1 MLEAADA
8 ERHQTSAVRYDEPAV
23 ISDNADLVGRT
34 LGHYRITAKLGE
46 GGMGEV
52 YRAHDERLERDVA
65 VKVLPGSVAHSPE
78 RLARFDREAKAV
90 AKLAHPNI
98 LAIHHLGI
106 EDGRPFIVTELL
118 EGETLRE
125 TIERGRLA
133 PRKVISFGIQIAN
146 GLAAAHDKGIV
157 HRDLK
162 PDNIFITSDGT
173 VKILDFGLAKLR
185 QPEGQDS
192 SGPDLQTLTLDTRP
206 GTVMG
211 TAGYMSPE
219 QVRSQPADHRSD
231 IFSIGVVLYEM
242 LAGTR
247 PFHEQSAAETMAAI
261 AREDAP
267 RLSQIGAPVPAALER
282 VVDRCLEKRP
292 EDRFQSARDLA
303 FALESSLADS
313 AVAPIS
319 SMAAPV
325 PEPSST
331 HRRSVPAWA
340 LVLAVGAAAALV
352 LLVLVR
358 GLIPGWRT
366 HETAPAQGSLA
377 VLEFATAGHDEDT
390 RLISAG
396 LVEIL
401 TSKLTELERFR
412 RSLAV
417 VPASEVR
424 EAGVTSAMKARRT
437 FGVSLVISG
446 SVQKVGPTIRVTANL
461 IDAVAGRQL
470 RAVDIESTVDQ
481 LMDVQDQL
489 VHRVAEMLEIE
500 LDPEVE
506 RIISAGT
513 TSQPDAYSLYL
524 EGRAH
529 LQDFANAASLEQA
542 VAAFQGALQRDPQYA
557 LAYAGLGEACWRRWK
572 LNQDAA
578 SMELAQSAS
587 RRAVELN
594 GLLAPGWVTLGM
606 VLDGTGKPE
615 EAVAAFQRALALNP
629 RDPDA
634 LRGLAKAYE
643 SLGRVADAEA
653 TYRLAIKSLP
663 EYWANFSQLGV
674 FYYRIGRLDEA
685 EKALVRATEL
695 APENARATSNLGGV
709 YYAMGRINDAV
720 AAFRRAAAIEPS
732 YRVFSNLATVQYTQ
746 GDYAGAAHAFEQ
758 ALALRDTDYRI
769 WRNLASAYVW
779 APGLKDKAP
788 AAYRKAAELAEK
800 QRQVNPRDPEVLL
813 NLGDCYVALGRTA
826 EGLDLVAEALKLAPD
841 DMDDKLFAANIFEDA
856 GQRDRALELV
866 SEMLQHG
873 FGLDQIDSTPG
884 LAKLRADPRF
894 KALVTTA
901 EHQTAHSAASVGD

>member
-1 MLEAADA
+1 MG
-8 ERHQTSAVRYDEPAV
+8 
-23 ISDNADLVGRT
+23 DLVGRT

-65 VKVLPGSVAHSPE
+65 VKVLTSAVAHSPE

-90 AKLAHPNI
+90 AKLAHANI

-106 EDGRPFIVTELL
+106 EDDVPFIVTELL

-133 PRKVISFGIQIAN
+133 PRAVVGYAMQIAK
-146 GLAAAHDKGIV
+146 GLAAAHDKDIV

-173 VKILDFGLAKLR
+173 VKILDFGLAKLG

-192 SGPDLQTLTLDTRP
+192 SAPDLQTLTLNTHP
-206 GTVMG
+206 GTVLG

-261 AREDAP
+261 AREDPP
-267 RLSQIGAPVPAALER
+267 RLAQSGAAVPAALER

-303 FALESSLADS
+303 FALDSVLTDS
-313 AVAPIS
+313 AVVPIS
-319 SMAAPV
+319 SAATPLSEPAAP
-325 PEPSST
+325 
-331 HRRSVPAWA
+331 HRRGVPAWA
-340 LVLAVGAAAALV
+340 LALGVGTAASLALAIF
-352 LLVLVR
+352 
-358 GLIPGWRT
+358 LIGRVPGGRT
-366 HETAPAQGSLA
+366 GEPAPAPGSLA
-377 VLEFATAGHDEDT
+377 VLQFATAGDDQDS
-390 RLISAG
+390 RLISSG

-424 EAGVTSAMKARRT
+424 EAGVTSAVKARRT

-446 SVQKVGPTIRVTANL
+446 SVQKVGPTIRLTANL

-470 RAVDIESTVDQ
+470 RAVDIESTSDK

-489 VHRVAEMLEIE
+489 VRHVAEMLDIE

-506 RIISAGT
+506 RIITAGS
-513 TSQPDAYSLYL
+513 TSESGAYALYL

-529 LQDFANAASLEQA
+529 LQDFTNGASLDRA
-542 VAAFQGALQRDPQYA
+542 VASFQGALQRDPQYA

-572 LNQDAA
+572 LNQDSA
-578 SMELAQSAS
+578 SMELARSAS

-594 GLLAPGWVTLGM
+594 DLLAPGWVTLGM

-615 EAVAAFQRALALNP
+615 DAVAAFQHALALSP
-629 RDPDA
+629 RDADA
-634 LRGLAKAYE
+634 LRGLAKTYE

-653 TYRLAIKSLP
+653 TYRLAIDALP
-663 EYWANFSQLGV
+663 RYWATSNQLGV
-674 FYYRIGRLDEA
+674 FYYRTGRLDEA

-709 YYAMGRINDAV
+709 YYAMGRIDDAA

-746 GDYAGAAHAFEQ
+746 GDYTGAAHAFEQ

-788 AAYRKAAELAEK
+788 TAYRRAAELAEQ
-800 QRQVNPRDPEVLL
+800 QRRVNPRDPEVLI
-813 NLGDCYVALGRTA
+813 NLADCEVALGRSA
-826 EGLDLVAEALKLAPD
+826 EGLDLVAQALELAPD
-841 DMDDKLFAANIFEDA
+841 DLDVRLFAANIFEDA

-866 SEMLQHG
+866 SDLLQRG
-873 FGLDQIDSTPG
+873 FGLDQINSTPG
-884 LAKLRADPRF
+884 LEKLRADPRF
-894 KALVTTA
+894 KALVKR
-901 EHQTAHSAASVGD
+901 